1 MKKIICVALLFAL
14 VFSCCSCGGEDKQ
27 YVCNAGDVAKVQ
39 IVVLDNF
46 IQGKYSYEYTVKS
59 NIDEIEKFVSR
70 LNSITHTSDEDKAK
84 KIEKDNE
91 VIRIEYNNGDF
102 DLINREAQRFHRDG
116 VNTDG
121 DYIFDKEQFE
131 LLISDYSAKV
141 EEAKADEK
149 PLDSFVGEYSN
160 TSIFRRI
167 AFIGDSLSSG
177 EFETVAANGSRGY
190 HDMYE
195 YSWGQ
200 YIARKNGL
208 TAYNFSKGGMTAKWY
223 INSFANEK
231 GFWDEDKACQA
242 YVIALGV
249 NDLLGQNMPIGTKDD
264 ITAEITDSSPFIS
277 YYAEIIRRYKEISP
291 DAKFFFVT
299 FPNEGNHPNIDKF
312 EGMIDALY
320 ALAEHFDNSYVI
332 DLYKYGPV
340 YDDAFKAKY
349 FLHGH
354 MNPMGYIYTAKLVD
368 SYIDYIVRTNPD
380 DFKHVGFIGTDIQ
393 YK

>member
-1 MKKIICVALLFAL
+1 
-14 VFSCCSCGGEDKQ
+14 
-27 YVCNAGDVAKVQ
+27 
-39 IVVLDNF
+39 
-46 IQGKYSYEYTVKS
+46 
-59 NIDEIEKFVSR
+59 
-70 LNSITHTSDEDKAK
+70 
-84 KIEKDNE
+84 
-91 VIRIEYNNGDF
+91 
-102 DLINREAQRFHRDG
+102 
-116 VNTDG
+116 
-121 DYIFDKEQFE
+121 
-131 LLISDYSAKV
+131 
-141 EEAKADEK
+141 
-149 PLDSFVGEYSN
+149 
-160 TSIFRRI
+160 
-167 AFIGDSLSSG
+167 
-177 EFETVAANGSRGY
+177 
-190 HDMYE
+190 
-195 YSWGQ
+195 
-200 YIARKNGL
+200 
-208 TAYNFSKGGMTAKWY
+208 MTAKWY

-299 FPNEGNHPNIDKF
+299 FPNEGNNPNIDKF